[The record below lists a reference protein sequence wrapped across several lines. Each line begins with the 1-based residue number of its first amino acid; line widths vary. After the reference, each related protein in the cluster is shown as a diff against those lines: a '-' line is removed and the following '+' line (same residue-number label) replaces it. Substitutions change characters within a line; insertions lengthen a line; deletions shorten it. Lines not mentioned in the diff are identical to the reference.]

1 MEEFEL
7 LPVDPIRKLEK
18 RLERIEQGVP
28 GYSAVLKDLSEMLK
42 ENQRVVDSLI
52 KINSELIA
60 NISSLS
66 TSISNLVKKFD
77 EFLNSIEIA
86 GVEEQPPE
94 LQQMMEENKKLEQF
108 NKELL
113 RRLER
118 LERYIK
124 LAAISPQGL
133 SALQEMVRRKE

>member
-1 MEEFEL
+1 M
-7 LPVDPIRKLEK
+7 
-18 RLERIEQGVP
+18 G
-28 GYSAVLKDLSEMLK
+28 SEMCI
-42 ENQRVVDSLI
+42 RDR
-52 KINSELIA
+52 
-60 NISSLS
+60 
-66 TSISNLVKKFD
+66 
-77 EFLNSIEIA
+77 
-86 GVEEQPPE
+86 
-94 LQQMMEENKKLEQF
+94 MMEENKKLEQF